1 MQEGSRIPDCAV
13 TRSARRAAL
22 NSSDRLGGVFR
33 RRAPESSAPLALLD
47 DVDRLRVAEW
57 CQMAVDRVQAGPRE
71 TSWLTATIMVQ
82 MTLGYAVN
90 ARSRV
95 PPLAYALITRT
106 GYVLRM
112 LVGHIA
118 PPRPLDVSS
127 IDRASIVKLATL
139 PRDEEIGTLADAEE
153 EDEALLLPIVMLVSD
168 TAEHATRFTDVA
180 SVKPALW
187 NACVEVAVL
196 HMQDQLTESGIIRR
210 RRDVGR
216 DVVESF
222 LRYGFVL
229 RCVDEAFAINTHHT
243 TH

>member
-1 MQEGSRIPDCAV
+1 V
-13 TRSARRAAL
+13 
-22 NSSDRLGGVFR
+22 
-33 RRAPESSAPLALLD
+33 ALLD
-47 DVDRLRVAEW
+47 DADRLRVAEW
-57 CQMAVDRVQAGPRE
+57 CQMAVDRVQAGHRE
-71 TSWLTATIMVQ
+71 MSWLTATIMVQ

-118 PPRPLDVSS
+118 PPRQLDVSS
-127 IDRASIVKLATL
+127 IDPVSIVRLATL
-139 PRDEEIGTLADAEE
+139 QRDEELGTLADAEE
-153 EDEALLLPIVMLVSD
+153 EGEALLLPIVMLASD
-168 TAEHATRFTDVA
+168 TAEQAARFVNVA
-180 SVKPALW
+180 SVEPPLW
-187 NACVEVAVL
+187 NACVEVTVL

-210 RRDVGR
+210 RRDIGR

-229 RCVDEAFAINTHHT
+229 RCIDEAFAINTRPPNG
-243 TH
+243 

>member
-1 MQEGSRIPDCAV
+1 V
-13 TRSARRAAL
+13 
-22 NSSDRLGGVFR
+22 
-33 RRAPESSAPLALLD
+33 ALLD

-127 IDRASIVKLATL
+127 IDPASIATLATL
-139 PRDEEIGTLADAEE
+139 PRDEEIGTLADAEQ

-168 TAEHATRFTDVA
+168 TAEQAARFTEVA
-180 SVKPALW
+180 SVEPALW

-210 RRDVGR
+210 RRDIGR
-216 DVVESF
+216 VVVESF

-243 TH
+243 TR

>member
-1 MQEGSRIPDCAV
+1 
-13 TRSARRAAL
+13 
-22 NSSDRLGGVFR
+22 VFR
-33 RRAPESSAPLALLD
+33 RRAQQSSVPVTLLD
-47 DVDRLRVAEW
+47 DVDRERVAEW
-57 CQMAVDRVQAGPRE
+57 CQMAVDRVQAGTRE

-106 GYVLRM
+106 GYLLRM
-112 LVGHIA
+112 FVGRIA
-118 PPRPLDVSS
+118 PPRPLDVVS
-127 IDRASIVKLATL
+127 IDPGSIVKLAAL
-139 PRDEEIGTLADAEE
+139 PRDEETGTLADTE

-168 TAEHATRFTDVA
+168 TAEQAARFTDVA
-180 SVKPALW
+180 SVEPALW

-196 HMQDQLTESGIIRR
+196 HIQDQLTNCGIIRR
-210 RRDVGR
+210 RGDIGR

-243 TH
+243 NL